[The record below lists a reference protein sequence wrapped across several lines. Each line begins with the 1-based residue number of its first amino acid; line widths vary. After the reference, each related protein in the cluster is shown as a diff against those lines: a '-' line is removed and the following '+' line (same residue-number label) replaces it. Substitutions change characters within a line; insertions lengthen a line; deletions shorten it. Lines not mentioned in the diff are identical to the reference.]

1 VFGPVLH
8 VLRVKR
14 DGLDA
19 AVDAVNATGY
29 GLTFGVHTRLDEV
42 AERMAGHAAAGNV
55 YVNRNLVGAVVGVQP
70 FGGHGLSGTGPKA
83 GGPLYLRRLLAACP
97 ADAGLPGRVPEAA
110 RVWAEWMAGQGGA
123 TDAAAVLDATPLG
136 AALELPGPV
145 GERNLYRTQPRG
157 RVACVGGAVAVG
169 RQVLAALVTGNMAV
183 VEAVPPGLP
192 VALRDWV
199 LAAPDPVAGCAAV
212 LFEGESAVLL
222 ALLDRLAR
230 QGGPIVPVLA
240 GPTYTLDILVQEQ
253 VVSTNTTAAGGNAN
267 LMMIG

>member
-1 VFGPVLH
+1 MQTIEARPNQELPTRVL
-8 VLRVKR
+8 LI
-14 DGLDA
+14 DD
-19 AVDAVNATGY
+19 DDE
-29 GLTFGVHTRLDEV
+29 LTE
-42 AERMAGHAAAGNV
+42 
-55 YVNRNLVGAVVGVQP
+55 LV
-70 FGGHGLSGTGPKA
+70 TE
-83 GGPLYLRRLLAACP
+83 YLRREGFQ
-97 ADAGLPGRVPEAA
+97 ADVAPDGESGVRQA
-110 RVWAEWMAGQGGA
+110 MTGQY
-123 TDAAAVLDATPLG
+123 AAAVLDATPLG

-157 RVACVGGAVAVG
+157 RVACVGGAGAVG